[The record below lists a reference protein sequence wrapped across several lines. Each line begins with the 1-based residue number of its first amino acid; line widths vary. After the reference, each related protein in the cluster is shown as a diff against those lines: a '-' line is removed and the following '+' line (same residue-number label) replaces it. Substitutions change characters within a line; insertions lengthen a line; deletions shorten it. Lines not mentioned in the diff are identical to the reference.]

1 MDGDFLLYDFTGVV
15 TVQCEGDTLSQFDKW
30 GIIMKMAFRQL
41 K

>member
-1 MDGDFLLYDFTGVV
+1 MDGDFLLYDFTGGV